1 MNKKLKKTIVSIALT
16 ASLMNVCSYAAW
28 ADEPVPAKIVKSA
41 ASAQYYNLTDKLDVQ
56 ITSMLNERA
65 DSGTRIGVTIK
76 MRNNGT
82 SVTRVPDY
90 ELRVTTSDNVTYTL
104 QPSAANVKSVQPK
117 TEAQLSYLAVID
129 RTDDVQLNDV
139 SWIDVDYYVY
149 PKKETLIVSAP
160 VATSPWKGSDSVIS
174 DENALLK
181 WSDTFTLPY
190 SDSKIEYTPTGIHKE
205 LTDKGT
211 VYVVQ
216 LIAVNPSDKR
226 ETVPSFTLDGK
237 SKTKNFAGK
246 RVEQDAIVI
255 ESKEQKYI
263 HFAIPTDQDTLLTS
277 LNVLTSETFA
287 SASATGASSAVQ
299 YQVGRYNIAL
309 ENALK
314 NGALP
319 YTLGQAMAFDSRS
332 DLIHPDLQVSLV
344 EFTMDKND
352 EEGSQKV
359 TGKFL
364 LKNKS
369 DRPMT
374 VPNFDVSLLST
385 DGYEYSGARQKTVA
399 ASILPNS
406 GVIVNFG
413 FTLPSTESGQNLTVK
428 VQDAV
433 TAAPY
438 KTTIAA
444 YSAPLQAPPKGDKF
458 SMYPFDITVENWDIS
473 YLFSNLMFSYK
484 GKFILDIK
492 RQNETQVDNNYSKLQ
507 FELYDG
513 IGRLVGTST
522 KAMIGQGRLVSG
534 ENNITFDGSSE
545 QFESPL
551 RLKVFEIFPTANGD
565 AKRLLAEFE
574 K

>member
-1 MNKKLKKTIVSIALT
+1 MKKKLKKTIVSIALT
-16 ASLMNVCSYAAW
+16 AAMLNVSSYAVWA
-28 ADEPVPAKIVKSA
+28 ADEPAPAKVVKSSA
-41 ASAQYYNLTDKLDVQ
+41 AAQYYHLNDKLDVQ
-56 ITSMLNERA
+56 ITSVLNERVEN
-65 DSGTRIGVTIK
+65 GTQIGVVIK
-76 MRNNGT
+76 MKNNGT
-82 SVTRVPDY
+82 SITRVPDY

-117 TEAQLSYLAVID
+117 TEAQLSYLSVID
-129 RTDDVQLNDV
+129 RTDAVQLTDV

-149 PKKETLIVSAP
+149 PKLETLLVSAP
-160 VATSPWKGSDSVIS
+160 IAGAPWKGSDSAIT
-174 DENALLK
+174 DETALLK
-181 WSDTFTLPY
+181 WTDTFTLPY
-190 SDSKIEYTPTGIHKE
+190 SDSKIEFTPTGIHKE
-205 LTDKGT
+205 LTEKGT

-216 LIAVNPSDKR
+216 LMAVNPLDKR
-226 ETVPSFTLDGK
+226 ETVPAFTLDGK

-246 RVEQDAIVI
+246 RVEQDAVVL
-255 ESKEQKYI
+255 EAKEQKYI
-263 HFAIPTDQDTLLTS
+263 HFAIPTDQDTVLNS
-277 LNVLTSETFA
+277 LNVLTSETFVSGTAA
-287 SASATGASSAVQ
+287 SPLQ
-299 YQVGRYNIAL
+299 YQIGRYNIAL
-309 ENALK
+309 ENALN

-319 YTLGQAMAFDSRS
+319 YALGEPMKFDSRS

-344 EFTMDKND
+344 EFTMDPND

-385 DGYEYSGARQKTVA
+385 DGYEYSGARQKSVA
-399 ASILPNS
+399 SSILPNS

-444 YSAPLQAPPKGDKF
+444 YSAPLQAPAKGDKF
-458 SMYPFDITVENWDIS
+458 SMYPFDITVENWDLS

-492 RQNETQVDNNYSKLQ
+492 RQNEIQVDNNYSKLQ

-551 RLKVFEIFPTANGD
+551 HLKVYEVFPTANGD